1 MPRKKHANKE
11 IEAVLA
17 YAELNGWLIKNRNG
31 HAWGRMYCPF
41 NTRDCRCGE
50 FCVASIWSTPRNPQ
64 NHARQIRRIVDNCTE
79 NRGVG
84 GEDHES

>member
-31 HAWGRMYCPF
+31 HAWARMYCPF
-41 NTRDCRCGE
+41 NTSDCRCGE

-79 NRGVG
+79 NRADG